1 MKSFFQKIYICL
13 FEPRKMGLFFGEK
26 IFKSII
32 HILLFSLVVVLPYTL
47 SLLVNNE
54 ISNKSYRSLEQY
66 LMEES
71 VNTDLQL
78 TNGNLIGT
86 QGVAFLINEAI
97 IFINPLDE
105 SLEVDSEYELYHV
118 IELDSTGLNVSLFDK
133 TIYSKN
139 YVDLGAGDIDFRKI
153 EEADYIELDKLAL
166 LVNIGFINMK
176 ASYAVINSLM
186 LYIDVIITVLF
197 SALILAFIIKFINP
211 FIGFKFRFKG
221 ALDAQ
226 FISLLCLFLMI
237 LFQSEVFRYAGI
249 VLSSVYLFKAMLA
262 IVRIE
267 VKKNTFKDKEEE
279 E

>member
-1 MKSFFQKIYICL
+1 
-13 FEPRKMGLFFGEK
+13 MGLFFGEK

-32 HILLFSLVVVLPYTL
+32 HIFLFSLIVMLPFTL
-47 SLLVNNE
+47 SLIVNND

-71 VNTDLQL
+71 INTDLQI

-86 QGVAFLINEAI
+86 KGVAFLIEEAI

-105 SLEVDSEYELYHV
+105 PLEVDSEYELYHV
-118 IELDSTGLNVSLFDK
+118 IELNPTGLNVSLFDE
-133 TIYSKN
+133 TIYSKS
-139 YVDLGAGDIDFRKI
+139 YVDLGVGEIDFRKI
-153 EEADYIELDKLAL
+153 EEADYIELDKMVS
-166 LVNIGFINMK
+166 LVNIGFVNMK
-176 ASYAVINSLM
+176 AQFIMINSLM
-186 LYIDVIITVLF
+186 LYIDIIITALF

-211 FIGFKFRFKG
+211 FIGFKLRFKG

-226 FISLLCLFLMI
+226 FISLLCLLLMI
-237 LFQSEVFRYAGI
+237 LFQSEVFRYIGI
-249 VLSSVYLFKAMLA
+249 VLSSIYLFKAMLS

-267 VKKNTFKDKEEE
+267 VKKNAFKDKEEE